1 MLAGPAGAALSGRA
15 RSRKASSRWASTLS
29 NQPPPNGVLH
39 DLVAAPVDLGV
50 ETGQLVGRG
59 PGAEP
64 GEPVPVDPRPVPP
77 LTVHPAIP
85 LVVIDRRRLHPATF
99 LLQTP
104 QAQLPCRHEQL
115 LFRL

>member
-64 GEPVPVDPRPVPP
+64 AEPVPVDPRSVLP
-77 LTVHPAIP
+77 VHPAIP
-85 LVVIDRRRLHPATF
+85 LVVIDRRRLHPAA
-99 LLQTP
+99 LL
-104 QAQLPCRHEQL
+104 
-115 LFRL
+115 